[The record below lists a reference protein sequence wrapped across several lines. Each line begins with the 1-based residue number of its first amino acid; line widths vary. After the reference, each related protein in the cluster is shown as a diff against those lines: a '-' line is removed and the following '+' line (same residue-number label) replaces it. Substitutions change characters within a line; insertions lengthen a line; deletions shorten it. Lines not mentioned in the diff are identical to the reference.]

1 MLVYEDGQIVGTV
14 GGGTFEHR
22 VIEVALKT
30 IRSGAPARYSAN
42 LSRDLGMCC
51 GSEMEAYIEPLET
64 VVDLVIYGA
73 GHVGAATARL
83 ADAAGFRV
91 TLVDER
97 PEFTE
102 PEDHPRE
109 SVSSAE
115 THFGQLDSLPWGMSA
130 FHGRD
135 PQPPGRSRPDRVDSP
150 QRRGL
155 GGDDREPDK
164 GHKVL
169 PAVSCG
175 RNGRGVVLK
184 LSAPVGLD
192 IGAETPAEIAV
203 SIVAD
208 LVRVKRRAA
217 RSPAPLS
224 DTKIEARGGDGTAHP
239 PALSVP
245 E

>member
-1 MLVYEDGQIVGTV
+1 M
-14 GGGTFEHR
+14 
-22 VIEVALKT
+22 
-30 IRSGAPARYSAN
+30 
-42 LSRDLGMCC
+42 
-51 GSEMEAYIEPLET
+51 
-64 VVDLVIYGA
+64 DLVIYGA

-102 PEDHPRE
+102 PEDHPPGVR
-109 SVSSAE
+109 VIC
-115 THFGQLDSLPWGMSA
+115 GDPLRQLDSLPWGMSA
-130 FHGRD
+130 FHLVVTHSHQVDQDLIESILPRD
-135 PQPPGRSRPDRVDSP
+135 VGWVGMIGSRT
-150 QRRGL
+150 
-155 GGDDREPDK
+155 
-164 GHKVL
+164 KVTKFFL
-169 PAVSCG
+169 RFRAAGMDEALFS
-175 RNGRGVVLK
+175 K